1 MCNGCDDVLRNTV
14 DHYIARKWRMTFVE
28 YMTWK
33 IEDGLCELNAEGIEF
48 PLSVY

>member
-1 MCNGCDDVLRNTV
+1 MNKDAYTNQV
-14 DHYIARKWRMTFVE
+14 DHYLARKWRMTFVE

-33 IEDGLCELNAEGIEF
+33 IEDGLCELNAEGIKA